1 MFNIAICDDEAEFL
15 KLIKSYIQNKMKIE
29 CEIFD
34 TVSAYQLI
42 EYIRKNKVDF
52 LFLDIDMPEI
62 NGLEIAEKYVSED
75 TLLIFVSQFDN
86 LVYKSLKYSPFRFIR
101 KSRLEELEEAI
112 ESGLNKLSDYN
123 YEFKLKDRKNI
134 FVSLNDI
141 LYFEGARNYSI
152 MCTKYSKYYEA
163 RITMKEIEERLKDK
177 GFIRI
182 HNGFII
188 NIKYIEIVG
197 ANSIMI
203 LNSEQ
208 KLPLSEKY
216 KDGFYKTI
224 LKYKR
229 R

>member
-1 MFNIAICDDEAEFL
+1 
-15 KLIKSYIQNKMKIE
+15 
-29 CEIFD
+29 
-34 TVSAYQLI
+34 
-42 EYIRKNKVDF
+42 
-52 LFLDIDMPEI
+52 
-62 NGLEIAEKYVSED
+62 
-75 TLLIFVSQFDN
+75 
-86 LVYKSLKYSPFRFIR
+86 
-101 KSRLEELEEAI
+101 
-112 ESGLNKLSDYN
+112 
-123 YEFKLKDRKNI
+123 
-134 FVSLNDI
+134 
-141 LYFEGARNYSI
+141 
-152 MCTKYSKYYEA
+152 
-163 RITMKEIEERLKDK
+163 MKEIEERLKDK

-182 HNGFII
+182 HSGFII